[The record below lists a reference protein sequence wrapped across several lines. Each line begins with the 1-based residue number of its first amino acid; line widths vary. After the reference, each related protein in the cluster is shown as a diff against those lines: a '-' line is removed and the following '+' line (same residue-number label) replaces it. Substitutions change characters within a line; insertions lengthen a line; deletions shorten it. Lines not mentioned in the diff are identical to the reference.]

1 MRCSTTFYFSL
12 ALRCTALLLSIL
24 VLHVAYRHRSSTVV
38 DILSRLAFYVFCF
51 VACTV
56 YSVTNIGQGWLIS
69 LKRPNTYDQY
79 TGLTIII

>member
-12 ALRCTALLLSIL
+12 ALRCMALLLSIL
-24 VLHVAYRHRSSTVV
+24 VLHVAYRHRSS
-38 DILSRLAFYVFCF
+38 SRHFIATCVLRS
-51 VACTV
+51 V